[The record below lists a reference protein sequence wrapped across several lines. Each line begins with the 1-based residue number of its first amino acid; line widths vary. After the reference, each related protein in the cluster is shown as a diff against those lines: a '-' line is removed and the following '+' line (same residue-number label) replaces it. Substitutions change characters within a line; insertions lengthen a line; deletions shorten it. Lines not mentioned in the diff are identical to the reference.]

1 MKYDKLLIFGIC
13 SVLLPL
19 SISLFVT
26 KYIGYKYYTPMVKL
40 SEDAQELKDKTLA
53 LNDINEI
60 ISANPFKLQNTKP
73 VQEDELSTSGNGRMP
88 TKDGAK
94 DGSTISNKDGNVAQ
108 AADTIDVAKDKLEL
122 LGYAKEDKRI
132 LALIKLNDDVY
143 VFSSEKEVK
152 GYKVKDAYMNIL
164 ILINAAGNEIELT
177 MEDMAD
183 NLKASAVK
191 DIKVKDSKKSGLL
204 NFKVSREDVIKELKD
219 INSLMRTIYI
229 GPYYNKNEFV
239 GYRISRIRKDSILDK
254 IGLQSGDVIVR
265 INNDTVENPQKLLQ
279 LLSKISDVSAVKIDI
294 LRRGKKESLFIEII

>member
-40 SEDAQELKDKTLA
+40 SEDTQERKENTLSS
-53 LNDINEI
+53 NDINEI

-73 VQEDELSTSGNGRMP
+73 VQEEELLALENGRMS
-88 TKDGAK
+88 TSKDGA
-94 DGSTISNKDGNVAQ
+94 TISNKDGNVAQ
-108 AADTIDVAKDKLEL
+108 AIDTIDVAKDKLEL
-122 LGYAKEDKRI
+122 LGYTKENKRI

-143 VFSSEKEVK
+143 VFSSEKEIK
-152 GYKVKDAYMNIL
+152 GYKVKDAYRNIL
-164 ILINAAGNEIELT
+164 ILINGAGNEIELT

-183 NLKASAVK
+183 SIEASAVK
-191 DIKVKDSKKSGLL
+191 DIIIKDSNKSGLL
-204 NFKVSREDVIKELKD
+204 NFKVSRADVIQELKD

-229 GPYYNKNEFV
+229 GPYYDKNEFV

-279 LLSKISDVSAVKIDI
+279 LLSKISDVTAVKIDI

>member
-73 VQEDELSTSGNGRMP
+73 VQEDELSTSGNGKMF
-88 TKDGAK
+88 TNK

>member
-1 MKYDKLLIFGIC
+1 MKYKKLLIFGIC

-26 KYIGYKYYTPMVKL
+26 KYLGYKYYTPMVKL
-40 SEDAQELKDKTLA
+40 SEDTQELKDKTLSS
-53 LNDINEI
+53 NDINEI

-73 VQEDELSTSGNGRMP
+73 VQEDELLTSGNGRMP

-152 GYKVKDAYMNIL
+152 GYKVKDAYRNIL
-164 ILINAAGNEIELT
+164 ILINGAGNEIELT

-183 NLKASAVK
+183 NMTASAVK
-191 DIKVKDSKKSGLL
+191 DIKIKDSNKSGLL

-229 GPYYNKNEFV
+229 GPYYDKNEFV

>member
-1 MKYDKLLIFGIC
+1 MKYKKLLIFGIC

-26 KYIGYKYYTPMVKL
+26 KYLGYKYYTPMVKL
-40 SEDAQELKDKTLA
+40 SEDTQELKDKTLSS
-53 LNDINEI
+53 NDINEI
-60 ISANPFKLQNTKP
+60 ISANPFKLQNTEP
-73 VQEDELSTSGNGRMP
+73 EQEDELLTSGDGGGSA
-88 TKDGAK
+88 KDGAK

>member
-108 AADTIDVAKDKLEL
+108 AIDTIDVAKDKLEL
-122 LGYAKEDKRI
+122 LGYTKENKRI

-152 GYKVKDAYMNIL
+152 GYKVKDAYRNIL
-164 ILINAAGNEIELT
+164 ILINGAGNEIELT

-183 NLKASAVK
+183 SIEASAVK
-191 DIKVKDSKKSGLL
+191 DIIIKDSNKSGLL
-204 NFKVSREDVIKELKD
+204 NFKVSRADVIKELKD

-279 LLSKISDVSAVKIDI
+279 LLSKISDVTAVKIDI